1 MNALNPTFSRR
12 TGLRTLAA
20 AVVAGTV
27 STAAPAALAKTAAG
41 ASAAPAGGDGFRVLP
56 YLMEPTATSMDLVW
70 FSERGVAGTVVV
82 SGPGLGNNHG
92 KGRTRP
98 AGTRVS
104 APEHQ
109 PLLDYTE
116 AELAQSIEGLAQGSW
131 LLGAQNW
138 KHRVSLTGLK
148 PGKEYTYTVT
158 QGGQRHTATFRTA
171 DAGNGWHDLRVIA
184 FSDTETE
191 PFGRVENREWELN
204 QVTPYTES
212 SLPRPGEGS
221 LWHHTFGST
230 TRYGQFTL
238 KYPLTQDV
246 ALTENVRHIEAA
258 DPDLLLVA
266 GDLGQGGG
274 YQPGWDEFFRHF
286 AGELSDIA
294 SHVPLITSLGNW
306 ETFASINGGYGT
318 PEDRSPVVRS
328 RNKYHAYFER
338 TGAGTDQE
346 NPQYRGSYY
355 RTDHGPLTIITL
367 DSTNGVP
374 DESVGAGLL
383 SGETFSGDDR
393 NLTAERMPT
402 DTQGSF
408 TQAAYEEAFTEV
420 FPGTTAADAD
430 LPVFNP
436 GHDQWA
442 WAERQLA
449 DARAKGQI
457 IMVEFHHAPYS
468 VGVHGTPPNHEFPDD
483 QSGVAMRV
491 YTPLLEKYGVAVVIS
506 GHDEMF
512 QRSWVDAD
520 GDGRGFHAYDVGVA
534 ADGLRGEQYAKNA
547 AGEYVP
553 VRFNTHMEWTA
564 NTHEP
569 ETWADVDGVRQLVDG
584 GMHYGH
590 LQIDLRR
597 RGQEAEMTLTPMY
610 VFPILDAQYR
620 LVRTERRAY
629 DDVQVVRFDRSGVP
643 KPRR

>member
-1 MNALNPTFSRR
+1 MNPAFSRR
-12 TGLRTLAA
+12 TGLRALAA
-20 AVVAGTV
+20 AVVTGTV
-27 STAAPAALAKTAAG
+27 ATTAPAALAKTAQHAPAVPAG
-41 ASAAPAGGDGFRVLP
+41 ADGFRVLP

-70 FSERGVAGTVVV
+70 FSERPVAGTVVV

-92 KGRTRP
+92 NGRTRP

-104 APEHQ
+104 APELQ
-109 PLLDYTE
+109 PLLAYTQK
-116 AELAQSIEGLAQGSW
+116 ELTQTLTGLPQGSW
-131 LLGAQNW
+131 LLGAENW
-138 KHRVSLTGLK
+138 KHRVSLAGLK

-158 QGGQRHTATFRTA
+158 QGGRRHTASFRTA
-171 DAGNGWHDLRVIA
+171 DDGRDWSDLRLIA

-191 PFGRVENREWELN
+191 PYGRIENREWELS
-204 QVTPYTES
+204 QVTPYTEG

-221 LWHHTFGST
+221 LWQQTFGST
-230 TRYGQFTL
+230 VRYGAFTL

-246 ALTENVRHIEAA
+246 GLRENIAHIDAA

-266 GDLGQGGG
+266 GDLGQGSA
-274 YQPGWDEFFRHF
+274 YQPGWDEFFRHV
-286 AGELSDIA
+286 AGEHSDIA
-294 SHVPLITSLGNW
+294 SRVPLITALGNW
-306 ETFASINGGYGT
+306 ETFAALNGGYGT
-318 PEDRSPVVRS
+318 PADRSPVVRS

-338 TGAGTDQE
+338 TGAGTDRQ
-346 NPQYRGSYY
+346 NPRFRGSYY

-374 DESVGAGLL
+374 DESVNGPL
-383 SGETFSGDDR
+383 SGAPISGDDR
-393 NLTAERMPT
+393 GLTAATMPT

-408 TQAAYEEAFTEV
+408 TQAEYEAAFPKV
-420 FPGTTAADAD
+420 FPGSTPADAD

-436 GHDQWA
+436 GHAQWA
-442 WAERQLA
+442 WAEEQLA

-457 IMVEFHHAPYS
+457 ILVEFHHVPLS
-468 VGVHGTPPNHEFPDD
+468 IGEHGTPPNHAVPDD

-491 YTPLLEKYGVAVVIS
+491 YAPLLEKHGVAVVIS

-520 GDGRGFHAYDVGVA
+520 GDGVGFHSYDVGVA
-534 ADGLRGEQYAKNA
+534 SDGLRGEKYAKNA
-547 AGEYVP
+547 AGEYEP

-590 LQIDLRR
+590 LQIDLKR
-597 RGQEAEMTLTPMY
+597 RGQSAEMTLTPMY
-610 VFPILDAQYR
+610 VFPILDSQYR

-629 DDVQVVRFDRSGVP
+629 GDVQLIRFDRNGVP
-643 KPRR
+643 LPRR

>member
-1 MNALNPTFSRR
+1 MNPTFSRR
-12 TGLRTLAA
+12 TGLRALAA

-27 STAAPAALAKTAAG
+27 TVQAPEALARTAASTPAAG
-41 ASAAPAGGDGFRVLP
+41 ADGFRVLP

-70 FSERGVAGTVVV
+70 FSERDVPGTVVV
-82 SGPGLGNNHG
+82 SGPGLGNNHRG
-92 KGRTRP
+92 GRTRP
-98 AGTRVS
+98 ADTRVS
-104 APEHQ
+104 TPELQ
-109 PLLDYTE
+109 PLLVYTE
-116 AELAQSIEGLAQGSW
+116 KELAQSIKGLAQGSW
-131 LLGAQNW
+131 LLGPASY

-148 PGKEYTYTVT
+148 AGKEYRYTVT
-158 QGGQRHTATFRTA
+158 QGGQRHTAAFRTA
-171 DAGNGWHDLRVIA
+171 DDGANWSDLRLIA

-191 PFGRVENREWELN
+191 PYGRIENREWELSM
-204 QVTPYTES
+204 VTPYTEG

-221 LWHHTFGST
+221 VWHQTFGST

-246 ALTENVRHIEAA
+246 ALRENIRHIDAA
-258 DPDLLLVA
+258 APDLILVA

-286 AGELSDIA
+286 AGEHSDIA
-294 SHVPLITSLGNW
+294 SRVPLITSLGNW
-306 ETFASINGGYGT
+306 ETFAALNDGYGT
-318 PEDRSPVVRS
+318 AADRSPVVRS

-338 TGAGTDQE
+338 TGAGTDRE
-346 NPQYRGSYY
+346 NPRFRGSYY
-355 RTDHGPLTIITL
+355 RTDHGPLTILTL

-383 SGETFSGDDR
+383 SGAPFSGDDR
-393 NLTAERMPT
+393 NFTAATMPT

-408 TQAAYEEAFTEV
+408 TQAEYEAAFPTV
-420 FPGTTAADAD
+420 FPGSTPADAD
-430 LPVFNP
+430 LPVLNP
-436 GHDQWA
+436 GHEQWA
-442 WAERQLA
+442 WTERQLA
-449 DARAKGQI
+449 DARAAGRI
-457 IMVEFHHAPYS
+457 VIVEFHHAAYS

-491 YTPLLEKYGVAVVIS
+491 YTPLFEKYGVAVVIS

-512 QRSWVDAD
+512 QRSWVDED
-520 GDGRGFHAYDVGVA
+520 GDGVGFHSYDVGVA
-534 ADGLRGEQYAKNA
+534 ADGLRGEQYAKDA
-547 AGEYVP
+547 SGQWKP

-569 ETWADVDGVRQLVDG
+569 ETWADVDGVRHLVDG

-590 LQIDLRR
+590 LQIDLKR
-597 RGQEAEMTLTPMY
+597 RGREAEMTLTPMY
-610 VFPILDAQYR
+610 VFPILDDEYR

-629 DDVQVVRFDRSGVP
+629 DDVQTVRFDRRGVP